1 MSEQTQKK
9 SAPAPAAKPTG
20 ATAPP
25 TPALAKDPEAAV
37 PPVPVPVVPTMAPTP
52 APAQQTQITPYQ
64 PPKLPGRCRKP
75 RKHEYL
81 IMTLCRMPTLAPTDK
96 DILHTRYV
104 QLLREFDRRTRCY
117 SVCFHTMR
125 LIVTVGS
132 LLVPALLSVQYS
144 DNYKDS
150 MYWIT
155 WVISL
160 AVTMSNGIFTLLKVD
175 KKYYYLHTTMELLYS
190 EGWQFLSLTG
200 KYSAGGNLLR
210 NGEPHNH
217 TSLFP
222 AFCHYVEKIK
232 LRQVE
237 EEYYKG
243 ATESQTGHSPVSASG
258 TGVVTN
264 RNGASVQAAT
274 DGMNLITPLEKNLSE
289 LAASL
294 PKEVYS
300 QIVELLDG
308 FKQAEP
314 QRQNVPPK

>member
-1 MSEQTQKK
+1 MSEQTAKK
-9 SAPAPAAKPTG
+9 PAPTPGVKSSGASAPVIPALPKDPEVPAVPAPAPSAALT
-20 ATAPP
+20 
-25 TPALAKDPEAAV
+25 
-37 PPVPVPVVPTMAPTP
+37 
-52 APAQQTQITPYQ
+52 QTQIIPYH
-64 PPKLPGRCRKP
+64 PPKLPGRCRRP

-81 IMTLCRMPTLAPTDK
+81 IMTMCRMPNLTPTDK

-104 QLLREFDRRTRCY
+104 QLLREFDLRSRRY
-117 SVCFHTMR
+117 AACFHSMR

-160 AVTMSNGIFTLLKVD
+160 AVTMANGISTLLKVD

-190 EGWQFLSLTG
+190 EGWQYLSLTG
-200 KYSAGGNLLR
+200 KYSVGGNLLKY
-210 NGEPHNH
+210 GEAHNH

-243 ATESQTGHSPVSASG
+243 ATESQTGHAHSPTST
-258 TGVVTN
+258 TGVVIN
-264 RNGASVQAAT
+264 RNGAAVPALT
-274 DGMNLITPLEKNLSE
+274 DNMNLITPLEKNLSE

-294 PKEVYS
+294 PKEVYG

-308 FKQAEP
+308 FKQADP
-314 QRQNVPPK
+314 QRQIVSPK

>member
-9 SAPAPAAKPTG
+9 PAPAPAAKPTG

-37 PPVPVPVVPTMAPTP
+37 PPAPVPVVPTTVP
-52 APAQQTQITPYQ
+52 APAPQQTQIVPYQ

-75 RKHEYL
+75 SKHEYL
-81 IMTLCRMPTLAPTDK
+81 ILTLCRMPTLTPTDK
-96 DILHTRYV
+96 DILHARYI
-104 QLLREFDRRTRCY
+104 QLLREFDRRSRCY
-117 SVCFHTMR
+117 AVCFHTMR

-175 KKYYYLHTTMELLYS
+175 KKYYFLHTTTELLYS

-210 NGEPHNH
+210 QGETHNH
-217 TSLFP
+217 ISLFP

-243 ATESQTGHSPVSASG
+243 ATESQTGHSPVSTSG

-264 RNGASVQAAT
+264 RNGASVPSSADT
-274 DGMNLITPLEKNLSE
+274 MNLITPLEKNLSE
-289 LAASL
+289 LAAKL
-294 PKEVYS
+294 PKEVYG
-300 QIVELLDG
+300 QILELLDG
-308 FKQAEP
+308 FKQGEP
-314 QRQNVPPK
+314 QRQNMGP

>member
-1 MSEQTQKK
+1 MSEQTTKK
-9 SAPAPAAKPTG
+9 PAPAPAVKPTG

-25 TPALAKDPEAAV
+25 TPALPKDPEAAV
-37 PPVPVPVVPTMAPTP
+37 PTPVPVVG
-52 APAQQTQITPYQ
+52 APAQQTQIIPYQ
-64 PPKLPGRCRKP
+64 PPKLPGHCRRP

-81 IMTLCRMPTLAPTDK
+81 IMTLCRMPSLPPADK

-104 QLLREFDRRTRCY
+104 QLLREFDQRSRCY
-117 SVCFHTMR
+117 AVCFHTMR

-190 EGWQFLSLTG
+190 EGWQYLSLTG
-200 KYSAGGNLLR
+200 KYSAGGNLLKQ
-210 NGEPHNH
+210 GEIHSH
-217 TSLFP
+217 TTLFP

-243 ATESQTGHSPVSASG
+243 ASESQTGHSHTPTST
-258 TGVVTN
+258 TGVVTS
-264 RNGASVQAAT
+264 RTGAAVPAAT
-274 DGMNLITPLEKNLSE
+274 DNMNLITPLEKNLSE

-294 PKEVYS
+294 PKEVYA

-314 QRQNVPPK
+314 RRQNVAPK

>member
-1 MSEQTQKK
+1 MSEQTAKK
-9 SAPAPAAKPTG
+9 PAPTSGVKSSGASAPATS
-20 ATAPP
+20 
-25 TPALAKDPEAAV
+25 ALPKDPEA
-37 PPVPVPVVPTMAPTP
+37 PTATNTFVP
-52 APAQQTQITPYQ
+52 APVAALTPPPAQTQIIPYE
-64 PPKLPGRCRKP
+64 PPKLPGRCRRP

-81 IMTLCRMPTLAPTDK
+81 IMTLCRMPSLPPADK

-104 QLLREFDRRTRCY
+104 QLLREFDHRTRCY
-117 SVCFHTMR
+117 AVCFHTMR

-175 KKYYYLHTTMELLYS
+175 KKYYFLHTTMELLYS
-190 EGWQFLSLTG
+190 EGWQYLSLTG
-200 KYSAGGNLLR
+200 KYSAGGNLLKH
-210 NGEPHNH
+210 GEAHNH
-217 TSLFP
+217 ANLFP

-243 ATESQTGHSPVSASG
+243 ATESQTGHSHTPTSA
-258 TGVVTN
+258 TGVVTS
-264 RNGASVQAAT
+264 RTGAAVPAAT
-274 DGMNLITPLEKNLSE
+274 DNMNLITPLEKNLSE

-294 PKEVYS
+294 PKEVYA

-314 QRQNVPPK
+314 QRQNVGSK

>member
-1 MSEQTQKK
+1 MSESSSAKK
-9 SAPAPAAKPTG
+9 PASAPAAKSGGAAATTG
-20 ATAPP
+20 LGSSAPS
-25 TPALAKDPEAAV
+25 TQTLLRDPEAAI
-37 PPVPVPVVPTMAPTP
+37 P
-52 APAQQTQITPYQ
+52 APLPALSPVTAIIPYK
-64 PPKLPGRCRKP
+64 PPKLPGSCRKP

-81 IMTLCRMPTLAPTDK
+81 IMTLCRMPNLTSTDK

-104 QLLREFDRRTRCY
+104 QLLREFDQRSRRY
-117 SVCFHTMR
+117 AACFHSMR

-160 AVTMSNGIFTLLKVD
+160 AVTMANGISTLLKVD
-175 KKYYYLHTTMELLYS
+175 KKYYFLHTTTELLYS
-190 EGWQFLSLTG
+190 EGWQYLSLTG
-200 KYSAGGNLLR
+200 KYSVGGNLLR
-210 NGEPHNH
+210 NGEQHNH

-243 ATESQTGHSPVSASG
+243 ATESQAGNSTTPINA
-258 TGVVTN
+258 TGVVIN
-264 RNGASVQAAT
+264 RNGASVPALT
-274 DGMNLITPLEKNLSE
+274 DNMNLMTPLEKNLSE

-294 PKEVYS
+294 PKEVYG
-300 QIVELLDG
+300 QIVDLLDG

-314 QRQNVPPK
+314 RRQNMLPK